1 MLKTGQW
8 QHKGQEDTLANNKKY
23 LVQYPGRPSK
33 LRVWLTFVL
42 EPWLDLA
49 FLALGDSTAAVSAD
63 RDEDDDEERERAT
76 PPAGPPRR

>member
-1 MLKTGQW
+1 M
-8 QHKGQEDTLANNKKY
+8 
-23 LVQYPGRPSK
+23 
-33 LRVWLTFVL
+33 VWLTFVL

-63 RDEDDDEERERAT
+63 RDEDDDEERERAA